1 MAVNA
6 TPDIAPIGVVVAM
19 ESELQHLLHRVTPVR
34 EMRDGPWLDRFVSA
48 GNMPLIALCC
58 GIGMVNA
65 AAGTEHLIG
74 RYAPRAILNYG
85 CAGAHRR
92 DILPGDVIIGDG
104 TVHHGAVHILASGEE
119 FFPGK
124 DYEVT
129 GEVVAS
135 TELATDAGLRDLAVA
150 AAEGWAPEPWPQGLN
165 LPFEVEQRAP
175 QTHVGRVAS
184 ADIWTQFQE
193 RIDSLHAR
201 HGSLCEDME
210 AAAIAQVCGRHSVP
224 FMTVKD
230 ISNNEFHAL
239 TDLEGNIEVLAANEI
254 GRRSVALLLRVIDH
268 LGATG

>member
-1 MAVNA
+1 VTVNA
-6 TPDIAPIGVVVAM
+6 APVVALIGVVVAM
-19 ESELQHLLHRVTPVR
+19 ESELQHLLRRVTSVR
-34 EMRDGPWLDRFVSA
+34 ELRDGPWLDRFVSA
-48 GNMPLIALCC
+48 GKVPLIALCS

-74 RYAPRAILNYG
+74 RYAPRAILNFG

-104 TVHHGAVHILASGEE
+104 TVHHGAVHILAGGDE
-119 FFPGK
+119 FFPGR

-135 TELATDAGLRDLAVA
+135 TELETDPGLRNLAIDA
-150 AAEGWAPEPWPQGLN
+150 AKGWTPEPWPQGLN
-165 LPFEVEQRAP
+165 LPSEIEQRAP
-175 QTHVGRVAS
+175 RTYVGRVAS
-184 ADIWTQFQE
+184 ADIWTQFHE

-210 AAAIAQVCGRHSVP
+210 AAAIAQVCARHGVP

-230 ISNNEFHAL
+230 ISNNEFHTL
-239 TDLEGNIEVLAANEI
+239 TDLEGDISVLSAEEI
-254 GRRSVALLLRVIDH
+254 GRRAADLLLRTIERA
-268 LGATG
+268 GAN

>member
-34 EMRDGPWLDRFVSA
+34 EVRDGPWLARFVSA
-48 GNMPLIALCC
+48 GNVPLIALCS

-74 RYAPRAILNYG
+74 RYEIRAILNYG

-184 ADIWTQFQE
+184 ADIWTQFHE

-239 TDLEGNIEVLAANEI
+239 TDLEGDISVLPEAEI
-254 GRRSVALLLRVIDH
+254 GRRAADLVLRTIARIGVN
-268 LGATG
+268 